1 MSGVKTG
8 PVGAMLATK
17 PVGEEF
23 ADIRALARYYAG
35 RPESFEAG
43 HIAGWAWFP
52 RRPGYEPLI
61 LAFDGARVV
70 ASAMVSAPADPASL
84 FQGESYRFDLDVTG
98 VPSDR
103 YEYLEVLIAESDQ
116 TLPRADQSAALGR
129 ARSAFKCVTVE
140 DLLSIR
146 PAKSWAS
153 GATYHDALDAGIEMS
168 VVLDQFYKD
177 YLGRDADREGLQFY
191 LAELVSGRLTIDGV
205 RRFLA
210 TSDEFKN
217 RFGTFGWSPG
227 TGFSDGMFY
236 APVYALP
243 GEKTARR
250 RRRVSVKDFAPMWGE
265 RLLQV
270 GFARICGAPLA
281 PEIRDAFFA
290 AFGGEIAT
298 KRDLAMAMA
307 AVANSVSDA
316 VEIVDDEGLE
326 KWPVSLDHHI
336 PVSAL
341 MAESDDRAFVESAH
355 AIISGRGPSRARL
368 DSALKG
374 LKDGTTT
381 RADVLRTA
389 LAEADAKHKVP
400 AAILFDRAAAAA
412 DFIEPKRET
421 LSVGLNENVGGSG
434 WHEAEKAVGAH
445 FRWMGGIATL
455 PVPYVASAGEDIVLE
470 VEGFAHVAKEVAK
483 SVVCRVNGVLLEG
496 SVSMGWGRRWTYLS
510 KPFPGALCSA
520 IMPSRIT
527 FEADGAEPY
536 QKEADKRYLTV
547 AIAKVRLRRA

>member
-8 PVGAMLATK
+8 PVGAMSPTI
-17 PVGEEF
+17 PSGGEF
-23 ADIRALARYYAG
+23 ADIRALARLYSG
-35 RPESFEAG
+35 RLESWEAG
-43 HIAGWAWFP
+43 HIMGWAWFP

-84 FQGESYRFDLDVTG
+84 FQGESYRFDLDITG

-103 YEYLEVLIAESDQ
+103 QEYLEVLIAESDQ
-116 TLPRADQSAALGR
+116 TLPLADHAAALRR
-129 ARSAFKCVTVE
+129 ARSALKRVMVE

-146 PAKSWAS
+146 PAKSWAN
-153 GATYHDALDAGIEMS
+153 GATYHDALDAGIEMPA
-168 VVLDQFYKD
+168 VLDQFYKD
-177 YLGRDADREGLQFY
+177 YLGREADREGLQFY
-191 LAELVSGRLTIDGV
+191 LSELVSRRRTVDGV
-205 RRFLA
+205 RRFMT

-217 RFGTFGWSPG
+217 RFGRVGWSPG

-236 APVYALP
+236 APVYAPP

-250 RRRVSVKDFAPMWGE
+250 RRRVSVKDFTAMWGE
-265 RLLQV
+265 RLLQE
-270 GFARICGAPLA
+270 GFSRICGAPLA
-281 PEIRDAFFA
+281 PDIRDAFVA

-298 KRDLAMAMA
+298 KRDLARAMA
-307 AVANSVSDA
+307 AIANSVSDV
-316 VEIVDDEGLE
+316 VEIVDGEGLE
-326 KWPVSLDHHI
+326 KWPVSLDHQI

-341 MAESDDRAFVESAH
+341 MAQSDDRAFVESAH
-355 AIISGRGPSRARL
+355 AIISGRGPSMARL

-374 LKDGTTT
+374 LKDGTTS
-381 RADVLRTA
+381 RADVLRAA
-389 LAEADAKHKVP
+389 LAEADAKHKIP
-400 AAILFDRAAAAA
+400 AAILFDRADAAS

-421 LSVGLNENVGGSG
+421 LSVGLNENAGGSG
-434 WHEAEKAVGAH
+434 WHEAEKAVGGH
-445 FRWMGGIATL
+445 FRWMGRIATL

-520 IMPSRIT
+520 IVPSRIT
-527 FEADGAEPY
+527 FEADGADSY
-536 QKEADKRYLTV
+536 QKESDKRYLTV
-547 AIAKVRLRRA
+547 AIAKVRLRKA